1 MNAGVVVI
9 GGGGSGL
16 RAALAA
22 AQAGASVDLYEKTED
37 AGGKTAM
44 SIGIMTAS
52 QSSFQR
58 RAGIEDTHERHLDDI
73 RTLVHEAG
81 KQIADESMV
90 RFILESSAEEVEQLA
105 ALGVR
110 FSGPHPEGAHKTPR
124 MHVIQP
130 DCRELARILIDAC
143 VRAGVRIHTSSPGR
157 KLLLDDDGRVSG
169 VVVAA
174 PDGER
179 RVPARAVVLT
189 AGDYSG
195 DPSFIRSVAPDA
207 PLAQVFRSFASGD
220 GHRMGMRAGAA
231 TLNMGSI
238 NTPHLRFRDWPF
250 VEPSP
255 KLFAAGAI
263 LMNARGE
270 RIATTPGE
278 SAGLVGYDGA
288 SALYVVIDAA
298 TAPQLASAADDVG
311 IGRNGWRRTGK
322 PFIGTAP
329 GVGFAYLEDCARW
342 TWSSENASPAAV
354 AVRTGG
360 PRDTV
365 ERTLAGTTPPYTVL
379 GPLGCYLMNTGGGLA
394 VDREMNVLATSG
406 EPIPGLFSGGTN
418 ARIIPYIGHGYA
430 LAWAMASGRIAGR
443 SASFQV

>member
-1 MNAGVVVI
+1 MTSVVVI

-22 AQAGASVDLYEKTED
+22 ADAGASVDLFEKTED

-58 RAGIEDTHERHLDDI
+58 RAGIDDTHERHLDDI
-73 RTLVHEAG
+73 RSLVHEAG

-90 RFILESSAEEVEQLA
+90 RFILEQSAEEVEQLA

-110 FSGPHPEGAHKTPR
+110 FSGPHPEGAHQTPR

-130 DCRELARILIDAC
+130 DCRELARVLIAAC
-143 VRAGVRIHTSSPGR
+143 EDAGVRIHTSSPGR
-157 KLLLDDDGRVSG
+157 GLVFEDGRISG
-169 VVVAA
+169 AVVAT
-174 PDGER
+174 PSGER
-179 RVPARAVVLT
+179 TVPARAVVLT

-195 DPSFIRSVAPDA
+195 DPAFIRTVAPDA

-220 GHRMGMRAGAA
+220 GHRMAMRAGAA
-231 TLNMGSI
+231 TLNMASI

-255 KLFAAGAI
+255 KVFAAGAI
-263 LMNARGE
+263 LMNASGE
-270 RIATTPGE
+270 RIATTTDSE
-278 SAGLVGYDGA
+278 SAGLIGYDGT
-288 SALYVVIDAA
+288 SDLYMVIDAA
-298 TAPQLASAADDVG
+298 TAPKLANADDDDG

-329 GVGFAYLEDCARW
+329 GVGFAYLADCARW
-342 TWSSENASPAAV
+342 TWASENATPAAV
-354 AVRTGG
+354 AQRTGA
-360 PRDTV
+360 PREAV
-365 ERTLAGTTPPYTVL
+365 ERTLAGVTGPYTVL

-394 VDREMNVLATSG
+394 VNRTMNVLATSG
-406 EPIPGLFSGGTN
+406 DPIPGLYSGGTN

-443 SASFQV
+443 SASLQA

>member
-1 MNAGVVVI
+1 MTDVVVI

-22 AQAGASVDLYEKTED
+22 AEGGASVDLFEKTED
-37 AGGKTAM
+37 AGGKTKL

-58 RAGIEDTHERHLDDI
+58 RAGIDDTHERHLDDI
-73 RTLVHEAG
+73 RSLVHEAG

-90 RFILESSAEEVEQLA
+90 RFILEQSAEEVEQLA

-130 DCRELARILIDAC
+130 DCRELARVLIAAC
-143 VRAGVRIHTSSPGR
+143 EDAGVRIHTSSPGR
-157 KLLLDDDGRVSG
+157 GLVFEDGRISG
-169 VVVAA
+169 AVVAT
-174 PDGER
+174 PSGER
-179 RVPARAVVLT
+179 TVPARAVVLT

-195 DPSFIRSVAPDA
+195 DPAFIRSVAPDA

-220 GHRMGMRAGAA
+220 GHRMAMRAGAA
-231 TLNMGSI
+231 TLNMASI

-255 KLFAAGAI
+255 KVFAAGAI
-263 LMNARGE
+263 LMNASGE
-270 RIATTPGE
+270 RVATTTDSE
-278 SAGLVGYDGA
+278 SAGLIGYDGT
-288 SALYVVIDAA
+288 SDLYMVIDAA
-298 TAPQLASAADDVG
+298 TAPKLASAADDDG

-329 GVGFAYLEDCARW
+329 GVGFAYLADCARW
-342 TWSSENASPAAV
+342 TWSSENATPAAV
-354 AVRTGG
+354 VQRTGA
-360 PRDTV
+360 PSDAV
-365 ERTLAGTTPPYTVL
+365 ERTLAGTTGPYTVL

-394 VDREMNVLATSG
+394 VNRTMNVLATSG
-406 EPIPGLFSGGTN
+406 EPIPGLYSGGTN

-430 LAWAMASGRIAGR
+430 LAWAMASGRIAGH
-443 SASFQV
+443 SAALQA